1 MRTGRPSINVCDNLL
16 YKVDGEYLM
25 TLTEMV
31 EQNPNKGSEN
41 HLTNSELQDI
51 AKIPLGG
58 GMYVNNVWI
67 ERLR

>member
-16 YKVDGEYLM
+16 FKVDGEYLM

-31 EQNPNKGSEN
+31 EQNPNKGDVA
-41 HLTNSELQDI
+41 HLSNSDFSVLSGLV
-51 AKIPLGG
+51 LGG
-58 GMYVNNVWI
+58 GMYVNNVWM